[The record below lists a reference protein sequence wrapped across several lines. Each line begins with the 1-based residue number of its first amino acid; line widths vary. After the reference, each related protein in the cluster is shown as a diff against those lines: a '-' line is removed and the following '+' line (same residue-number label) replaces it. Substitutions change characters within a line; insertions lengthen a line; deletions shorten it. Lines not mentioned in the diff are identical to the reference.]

1 VQSRGWVAARELQP
15 GDELRSHDGRWL
27 PVEGVRNTGR
37 EEVVYNCRVAEYH
50 TYFVGDQEWGFSIW
64 SHNSACVP
72 GGAGAASGEASR
84 VAPTSTQSALTEAA
98 QRAGEAVG
106 PGCGPVH
113 GTRVHTA
120 FKEEVKAL
128 GRGDLK
134 TEVSYLNGRVVD
146 YGTPGSVRL
155 DVVEG
160 PVTAPTAVYDLKTGS
175 ATLTPERIAEILRHL
190 PNNGR
195 LPDGSLVPVIEIR

>member
-1 VQSRGWVAARELQP
+1 
-15 GDELRSHDGRWL
+15 
-27 PVEGVRNTGR
+27 
-37 EEVVYNCRVAEYH
+37 
-50 TYFVGDQEWGFSIW
+50 
-64 SHNSACVP
+64 
-72 GGAGAASGEASR
+72 
-84 VAPTSTQSALTEAA
+84 
-98 QRAGEAVG
+98 
-106 PGCGPVH
+106 VH
-113 GTRVHTA
+113 GTRVHTVFA
-120 FKEEVKAL
+120 REVEAL

-134 TEVSYLNGRVVD
+134 TEVSYLNGEVVK

-195 LPDGSLVPVIEIR
+195 LPDGSLVPVIEIRIR